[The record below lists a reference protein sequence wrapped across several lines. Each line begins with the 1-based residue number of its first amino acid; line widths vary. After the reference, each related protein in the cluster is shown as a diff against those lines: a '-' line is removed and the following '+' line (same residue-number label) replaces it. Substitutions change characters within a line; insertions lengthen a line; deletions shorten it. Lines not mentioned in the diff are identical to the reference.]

1 VRPGLSI
8 GRIGS
13 KRTGRKTQKR
23 QRLTKITKTTKSHK
37 VHKERQNISTIFFML
52 FSVTS
57 VFSVVNR
64 RIRFCVLL
72 SEVLM
77 RVAVISDIHGNAVG
91 LETVLKDMEGRGVD
105 RMVCLG
111 DAIQGGPQPVEVAAR
126 LREINCP
133 VVMGNADAWLLTGE
147 ETGAEGITPE
157 RRRKMNDVRAW
168 MLTKLS
174 NADIAFIEIFQP
186 TIEIPLVDNRAL
198 LCFHGSPTSFDDLIF
213 PTMEAAAFEVFL
225 TPYLPHFMTGGHT
238 HLPHIRRIGA
248 SDSFFFN
255 PGSVGLAY
263 SHHQP
268 EGTFRLDA
276 WAEYAI
282 LTAENGVVSVEFRRV
297 PYDVHTLI
305 GVYRQSG
312 RPHADDMIAQY
323 QRV

>member
-1 VRPGLSI
+1 
-8 GRIGS
+8 
-13 KRTGRKTQKR
+13 
-23 QRLTKITKTTKSHK
+23 
-37 VHKERQNISTIFFML
+37 
-52 FSVTS
+52 
-57 VFSVVNR
+57 
-64 RIRFCVLL
+64 
-72 SEVLM
+72 M

-91 LETVLKDMEGRGVD
+91 LETALKDIERRGID

-111 DAIQGGPQPVEVAAR
+111 DAIQGGPQPVEVVAR

-147 ETGAEGITPE
+147 ETGAEAITSE
-157 RRRKMNDVRAW
+157 RRRKMNGVREW
-168 MLTKLS
+168 MLTQLS
-174 NADIAFIEIFQP
+174 KADIAFIASFQP
-186 TIEIPLVDNRAL
+186 TIEILLEGNHSL

-213 PTMEAAAFEVFL
+213 PTMEAAAFEAFL

-282 LTAENGVVSVEFRRV
+282 LTAENGGISVEFRRV
-297 PYDVHTLI
+297 PYDVNTLI
-305 GVYRQSG
+305 EIYQQSG
-312 RPHADDMIAQY
+312 RPHVEDMIVQY
-323 QRV
+323 QR